1 MAIVRW
7 DQLREFEEMSER
19 LGRAYGRQVLDR
31 PAEGGKEALTVPD
44 WAPAVDI
51 AETPE
56 EFLIKAELP
65 EVKKEDVKVTVEN
78 GVLRIEGE
86 RRQEKEEKTKKFHRI
101 ERAYGS
107 FVRTFTVPD
116 NIDEAKVSAEF
127 KERRAERSLS
137 QNGEGEAQ
145 GHRGQGGVGHARG
158 GSPAAS
164 PRKSRSA
171 HVLRGEL
178 RWCRLPWVRFP
189 SRD

>member
-1 MAIVRW
+1 MTLVRW
-7 DQLREFEEMSER
+7 DQLREIEEMNER
-19 LGRAYGRQVLDR
+19 LSRAYGRQVLGR

-78 GVLRIEGE
+78 GVLRMEGE
-86 RRQEKEEKTKKFHRI
+86 RRQEKEEKTKKFHRV

-107 FVRTFTVPD
+107 FVRTFVVPD

-127 KERRAERSLS
+127 KD
-137 QNGEGEAQ
+137 
-145 GHRGQGGVGHARG
+145 GVLNVH
-158 GSPAAS
+158 
-164 PRKSRSA
+164 
-171 HVLRGEL
+171 
-178 RWCRLPWVRFP
+178 LPKTEKAKHKAIEVKVG
-189 SRD
+189 

>member
-1 MAIVRW
+1 MRCMVRRCMRCRVEIRRTGGKTMAIVRW
-7 DQLREFEEMSER
+7 DQLREFEEMMSER
-19 LGRAYGRQVLDR
+19 LGRAYGRQVLGR

-65 EVKKEDVKVTVEN
+65 EGKKEDVKVTVEN

-107 FVRTFTVPD
+107 FLRTFTVPD

-127 KERRAERSLS
+127 KD
-137 QNGEGEAQ
+137 
-145 GHRGQGGVGHARG
+145 GVLNVH
-158 GSPAAS
+158 
-164 PRKSRSA
+164 
-171 HVLRGEL
+171 
-178 RWCRLPWVRFP
+178 LPKTEKAKHKAIEVKVG
-189 SRD
+189 

>member
-1 MAIVRW
+1 MVRLCMHCRVGICRKGGKTMALIRW
-7 DQLREFEEMSER
+7 NPQGEFEEREER
-19 LGRAYGRQVLDR
+19 LRRAYGRQALGL

-56 EFLIKAELP
+56 EFLIKVELP
-65 EVKKEDVKVTVEN
+65 EVKKEDVKVTVES

-107 FVRTFTVPD
+107 FVRTFAVPD

-127 KERRAERSLS
+127 KD
-137 QNGEGEAQ
+137 
-145 GHRGQGGVGHARG
+145 GVLNVH
-158 GSPAAS
+158 
-164 PRKSRSA
+164 
-171 HVLRGEL
+171 
-178 RWCRLPWVRFP
+178 LPKTEKAKHKAIEVKVG
-189 SRD
+189 

>member
-1 MAIVRW
+1 MHRRVEIRRTGGKTMALVRW
-7 DQLREFEEMSER
+7 DQLREFEEMNER
-19 LGRAYGRQVLDR
+19 LSRAYGRQALGR

-107 FVRTFTVPD
+107 FVRTFVVPD

-127 KERRAERSLS
+127 KD
-137 QNGEGEAQ
+137 
-145 GHRGQGGVGHARG
+145 GVLNVH
-158 GSPAAS
+158 
-164 PRKSRSA
+164 
-171 HVLRGEL
+171 
-178 RWCRLPWVRFP
+178 LPKTEKAKHKAIEVKVG
-189 SRD
+189 